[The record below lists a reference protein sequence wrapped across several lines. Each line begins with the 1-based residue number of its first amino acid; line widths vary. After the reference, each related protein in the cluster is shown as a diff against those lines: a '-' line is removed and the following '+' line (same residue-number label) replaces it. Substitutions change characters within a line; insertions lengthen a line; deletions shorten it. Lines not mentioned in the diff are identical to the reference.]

1 MKTTAIRLFPAPI
14 RPYVMGLFHAICVS
28 ILMQAPLAAQAP
40 PPDTPEIAIEQ
51 ANTSIQLSLPARWNS
66 FLGSGIDSMK
76 ELLSILSPFSRPE
89 SSLDINEFPEIKNGV
104 TLMMPLK
111 EALDKLRI
119 KQLLPARQAI
129 AFPGIPF
136 YYRIFTNPAA
146 DGFNLVYII
155 TDGADR
161 VVALQYVNETPR
173 DGNWYTAGNEHL
185 PQNLLTYNFINS
197 RKRATRTLEV
207 RPGVRTRTDVP
218 ALPLET
224 LLIQKEGRTRR
235 QDEYTT
241 RRELN
246 RESSIQKTDT
256 LIASVKDRIKIA
268 ETQLEQLKK
277 TREELQQSN
286 EAHELALANNSRD
299 IQNRET
305 LISNWK
311 DQLQRLEKRRDD
323 ITKTVTSTRDPIETG
338 EDVQDILCI
347 QTILFDQK
355 RFRTLEVVNW
365 YVPRRIADFIHYN
378 LDTQLRSA
386 PKDRSSN
393 PL

>member
-1 MKTTAIRLFPAPI
+1 
-14 RPYVMGLFHAICVS
+14 MGLFYATCLS
-28 ILMQAPLAAQAP
+28 ISMQEPLAAQAP
-40 PPDTPEIAIEQ
+40 PSSPEVALQPED
-51 ANTSIQLSLPARWNS
+51 TSIQLSLPARWNS
-66 FLGSGIDSMK
+66 FLGSGIDSMR
-76 ELLSILSPFSRPE
+76 ELLGILSPYSRPN
-89 SSLDINEFPEIKNGV
+89 SSLDIVEFPEIKNGV

-111 EALDKLRI
+111 EALDKLQI
-119 KQLLPARQAI
+119 KQLIPAKQAV

-136 YYRIFTNPAA
+136 YYRIFTNPAT
-146 DGFNLVYII
+146 DGFNLVYVI

-185 PQNLLTYNFINS
+185 PQNLLIYNFINS

-207 RPGVRTRTDVP
+207 RPGVRTRTDIP
-218 ALPLET
+218 ALPIET
-224 LLIQKEGRTRR
+224 LLAQKEIRTR
-235 QDEYTT
+235 QQAEHAT

-246 RESSIQKTDT
+246 SESSIQKTDAM
-256 LIASVKDRIKIA
+256 IASVRDRILIA

-277 TREELQQSN
+277 TREELQGSSEEN
-286 EAHELALANNSRD
+286 ALALANNSRD

-305 LISNWK
+305 LILNGK
-311 DQLQRLEKRRDD
+311 DQLQRLEKKRAD
-323 ITKTVTSTRDPIETG
+323 ITTKATSIRDPVESG
-338 EDVQDILCI
+338 ESVQDVLCI

-378 LDTQLRSA
+378 LDTQLSTA
-386 PKDRSSN
+386 PKR
-393 PL
+393 